1 MFAECLTQDL
11 FFYHVDGFLGSMR
24 HYGHSQTDLTLLAGQ
39 YGDGTDTTSLPGEFD
54 AVLLRTQL
62 QMI

>member
-1 MFAECLTQDL
+1 
-11 FFYHVDGFLGSMR
+11 MR

-39 YGDGTDTTSLPGEFD
+39 YGDGTDMTSLPGEFD